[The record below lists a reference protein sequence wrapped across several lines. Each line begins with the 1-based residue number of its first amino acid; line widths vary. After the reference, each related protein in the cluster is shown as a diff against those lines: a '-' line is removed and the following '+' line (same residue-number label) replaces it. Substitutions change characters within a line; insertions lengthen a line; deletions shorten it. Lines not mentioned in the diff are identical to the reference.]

1 MSDWV
6 KETLHQ
12 RLEYLKEQVELLPEI
27 ATLQNKRK
35 ALERA
40 LQLEFEQRGSGL
52 HMEWL
57 DAHAELA
64 LVKIGWFYAKGVQD
78 GLKMLIFL
86 QNSEEELEKTMTTIM
101 KS

>member
-12 RLEYLKEQVELLPEI
+12 RLEYLREQVELLPEI
-27 ATLQNKRK
+27 AILQHKRK

-40 LQLEFEQRGSGL
+40 MQRELQQQGSGL

-64 LVKIGWFYAKGVQD
+64 LVQMGWFYAKGVQD

-86 QNSEEELEKTMTTIM
+86 QNSEEELEKTMTTIV

>member
-12 RLEYLKEQVELLPEI
+12 RLEYLREQVELKPEI
-27 ATLQNKRK
+27 AILQKKRK

-40 LQLEFEQRGSGL
+40 LQREFERQGSGL
-52 HMEWL
+52 HME
-57 DAHAELA
+57 
-64 LVKIGWFYAKGVQD
+64 
-78 GLKMLIFL
+78 
-86 QNSEEELEKTMTTIM
+86 ELEKSMTTTM

>member
-12 RLEYLKEQVELLPEI
+12 RLEYLREQVELLPEI
-27 ATLQNKRK
+27 AILQNKRK

-40 LQLEFEQRGSGL
+40 LQRELQQQGSGL
-52 HMEWL
+52 HMEWM

-64 LVKIGWFYAKGVQD
+64 LVQMGWFYAKGVQD

-86 QNSEEELEKTMTTIM
+86 QNSEEELEKTMTTII

>member
-12 RLEYLKEQVELLPEI
+12 RLEYLREQVELLPEI
-27 ATLQNKRK
+27 ALLQNKRK

-40 LQLEFEQRGSGL
+40 MQRELQQQGSGL
-52 HMEWL
+52 HMEWM

-64 LVKIGWFYAKGVQD
+64 LVQMGWFYAKGVQD

-86 QNSEEELEKTMTTIM
+86 QNSEEELEKTMTTII

>member
-12 RLEYLKEQVELLPEI
+12 RLEYLREQVELLPEI
-27 ATLQNKRK
+27 EILQNKRK

-40 LQLEFEQRGSGL
+40 MQRELQQQGSGL
-52 HMEWL
+52 HMEWM

-64 LVKIGWFYAKGVQD
+64 LVQMGWFYAKGVQD

-86 QNSEEELEKTMTTIM
+86 QNSEEELEKTMTTII

>member
-12 RLEYLKEQVELLPEI
+12 RLEYLREQVELQPEI
-27 ATLQNKRK
+27 AILQNKRK

-40 LQLEFEQRGSGL
+40 LQREFERQGSGL

-64 LVKIGWFYAKGVQD
+64 LVKMGWFYAKGVQD

-86 QNSEEELEKTMTTIM
+86 QNSEEELEKSMTTTM